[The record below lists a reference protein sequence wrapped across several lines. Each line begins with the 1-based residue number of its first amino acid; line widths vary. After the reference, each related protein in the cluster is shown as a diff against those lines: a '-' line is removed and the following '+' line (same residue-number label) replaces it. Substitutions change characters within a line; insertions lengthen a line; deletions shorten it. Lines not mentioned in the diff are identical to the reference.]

1 MIKYSLICKQ
11 CNITFESWFSSSN
24 EFENLKRKKL
34 LNCYSCNSLN
44 VDKGMMAP
52 RINKKNYNR
61 TNKKLNR
68 YKKIKKTIVEYQNFI
83 KKNFEYVGENFAYE
97 ARAIHYNDK
106 KSEKGIYGTV
116 SKKDLEELSEEGI
129 DTQTI
134 PWVEDNSN

>member
-11 CNITFESWFSSSN
+11 CNVTFESWFSSSK

-34 LNCYSCNSLN
+34 INCYSCNSLN
-44 VDKGMMAP
+44 VDKGLMAP
-52 RINKKNYNR
+52 RINKKNYNKD
-61 TNKKLNR
+61 NKKLNR
-68 YKKIKKTIVEYQNFI
+68 YKIIKKTIVEYQNFI